1 MPIKG
6 TLVSRLR
13 SVASA
18 VFVPATVVAGALVC
32 VHSGWDLLH
41 QPLSA
46 EWLVLLALT
55 AVSGWVT
62 LRLPAMPI
70 SISFAD
76 TFIILTAVLIGPS
89 AGAVTAAI
97 DGIVQSARMGNRTVR
112 RVLFNAA
119 SLPCATWI
127 AGQAYLALASP
138 EPVGAGALGALRLLL
153 SMIVFGLLFL
163 ALNSGWV
170 AVAVALERRTPI
182 VDVWRKTF
190 GSLWMSAF
198 GGTFSAMLMLVL
210 ARQSALEIVILMAP
224 LPILLYVAMRHAL
237 GRAADQIE
245 HLAKMNRVYVATIE
259 ALAQAVDAKD
269 QVTHDHVRRV
279 QEKSLQL
286 AERLGVRDES
296 QLQALKAAG
305 LLHDVGKIGIPEH
318 ILNKPGKLTAS
329 EFEIMQRHPAIGADI
344 LSVIGFPYPLIP
356 IVRHH
361 HENWDGT
368 GYPDRIAG
376 EAIPIGARILQVV
389 DCFDALTSDRPY
401 RRAMSD
407 AEALKIVTDRSGT
420 MYDPQVVAALLELHG
435 TIPATATDARDAAA
449 ATGEAAALRLC
460 VPVPRE
466 PVSSSRASRDPLE
479 VVADIAAA
487 VAAQRA
493 PALVGDAIWGTLRD
507 HLPATAFVLF
517 ACEGHSLVP
526 AYRAGDPTVSAQTR
540 IPVGERLSGWVA
552 ATRRTIVN
560 SDARLD
566 FDADARH
573 ASTLCTA
580 LAVPVHRHGETLGVL
595 AFYADRQDA
604 FGEPHQR
611 LAEAAAYVAAN
622 ALHQP
627 AMPRAAVAV

>member
-1 MPIKG
+1 
-6 TLVSRLR
+6 VSRLLTYL
-13 SVASA
+13 SA
-18 VFVPATVVAGALVC
+18 LFVPATIVVGALVC
-32 VHSGWDLLH
+32 AYAGWDLSQ
-41 QPLSA
+41 QPLST

-55 AVSGWVT
+55 IGSGWVT

-89 AGAVTAAI
+89 AGAITSAL

-119 SLPCATWI
+119 SLPSTTWL
-127 AGQAYLALASP
+127 ASQAYLALIGP
-138 EPVGAGALGALRLLL
+138 DPVVPGALGALRLLA
-153 SMIVFGLLFL
+153 SMVVFGGLFL

-170 AVAVALERRTPI
+170 AVAVALERRTPVI
-182 VDVWRKTF
+182 ELWRKTF

-198 GGTFSAMLMLVL
+198 GGTFAAMLMLVL
-210 ARQSALEIVILMAP
+210 ARQSAIEIVILMAP

-237 GRAADQIE
+237 GRAADQID
-245 HLAKMNRVYVATIE
+245 HLAKMNKVYVATIE

-279 QEKSLQL
+279 QEKSLLL
-286 AERLGVRDES
+286 AEKLGVRDEG

-329 EFEIMQRHPAIGADI
+329 EFEIMKRHPAIGADI

-368 GYPDRIAG
+368 GYPDRLAG
-376 EAIPIGARILQVV
+376 EEIPIGARILQVV
-389 DCFDALTSDRPY
+389 DCYDALTSDRPY

-407 AEALKIVTDRSGT
+407 EDALKIVTDRSGT
-420 MYDPQVVAALLELHG
+420 MYDPQVVAALLELNG
-435 TIPATATDARDAAA
+435 APAAPAVTAGAEVATGSGATA
-449 ATGEAAALRLC
+449 GALRLC
-460 VPVPRE
+460 APVARE
-466 PVSSSRASRDPLE
+466 SAPAAAAVREPLE
-479 VVADIAAA
+479 VVADVAAA
-487 VAAQRA
+487 VAVHRS
-493 PALVGDAIWGTLRD
+493 PALVGDAMWASLRD

-517 ACEGHSLVP
+517 ACDSHALVP
-526 AYRAGDPTVSAQTR
+526 VYRAGEPAVDSQTR

-566 FDADARH
+566 FDPEARESS
-573 ASTLCTA
+573 ALCTA
-580 LAVPVHRHGETLGVL
+580 LAVPVHRNGETLGVL
-595 AFYADRQDA
+595 AFYADRDDA
-604 FGEPHQR
+604 FGESHQR
-611 LAEAAAYVAAN
+611 LAEAAAYVAAS
-622 ALHQP
+622 ALQK
-627 AMPRAAVAV
+627 AAAPRVAVAV

>member
-1 MPIKG
+1 MC
-6 TLVSRLR
+6 
-13 SVASA
+13 AYA
-18 VFVPATVVAGALVC
+18 V
-32 VHSGWDLLH
+32 WDLLA
-41 QPLSA
+41 QPLST
-46 EWLVLLALT
+46 EWLILLALT
-55 AVSGWVT
+55 AGSGWVT

-127 AGQAYLALASP
+127 AGQAYLALGGP
-138 EPVGAGALGALRLLL
+138 EPVGAGALGALRLLA
-153 SMIVFGLLFL
+153 SMVVFGALFL

-170 AVAVALERRTPI
+170 AVAVALDRRTP
-182 VDVWRKTF
+182 VVEVWRKTF

-210 ARQSALEIVILMAP
+210 ARQSAVEIVILMAP

-237 GRAADQIE
+237 GRAADQID

-286 AERLGVRDES
+286 AERLGVRDDG

-329 EFEIMQRHPAIGADI
+329 EFDIMKRHPAIGADI

-420 MYDPQVVAALLELHG
+420 MYDPQVVAALLELQG
-435 TIPATATDARDAAA
+435 TTSTTAATDADDAPPAN
-449 ATGEAAALRLC
+449 GEAAALRLC
-460 VPVPRE
+460 PPVPRE
-466 PVSSSRASRDPLE
+466 QAVPSSASRDPLE
-479 VVADIAAA
+479 VVANVAVA
-487 VAAQRA
+487 VAAHRT
-493 PALVGDAIWGTLRD
+493 PALVGEAMWSTLRD
-507 HLPATAFVLF
+507 HVPAKAFVLF

-526 AYRAGDPTVSAQTR
+526 AYRAGEPTVGAHTR

-552 ATRRTIVN
+552 ATRLAIVN

-566 FDADARH
+566 FEADLRDS
-573 ASTLCTA
+573 STLCSA
-580 LAVPVHRHGETLGVL
+580 LAVPVYRNGETLGVL
-595 AFYADRQDA
+595 AFYGDRPDA
-604 FGEPHQR
+604 FCESHQR

-622 ALHQP
+622 ALNQP
-627 AMPRAAVAV
+627 AVPRPAVAV